1 MTKLFFDESVILM
14 EVNGETKEAVLEEM
28 GNNLI
33 QKGLVKDSFVKAVI
47 AREKEFATGLP
58 TAGVAVAIPH
68 TDVEHVNTK
77 TISVGILKKPVAF
90 GIMGEEEETV
100 NVELVFMLAMDETH
114 SQLALLQKLMEI
126 FQNEE
131 TLKYL
136 MKETDATRI
145 KETIE
150 QQIDFT
156 TL

>member
-14 EVNGETKEAVLEEM
+14 EVKGETKEAVLEEM
-28 GNNLI
+28 GNNLV
-33 QKGLVKDSFVKAVI
+33 QKGLVKDSFVEAVI

-90 GIMGEEEETV
+90 GIMGEEEEMV
-100 NVELVFMLAMDETH
+100 NVELVFMLAMNETH

>member
-33 QKGLVKDSFVKAVI
+33 QKGLVKDSFVEAVI

-100 NVELVFMLAMDETH
+100 NVELVFMLAMNETH